1 MTSITI
7 KYNYNTDET
16 TLKKGMGFDDLER
29 TQQLDMMQDGIE
41 LLTDLYNKKL
51 DEMMEEPFNNKAVN
65 AKE

>member
-16 TLKKGMGFDDLER
+16 TLKKNIGFDDLER
-29 TQQLDMMQDGIE
+29 IHQLDMMQDGIQ

-51 DEMMEEPFNNKAVN
+51 NEMMEEPFNKKQFDDKA
-65 AKE
+65 